1 MFGNR
6 TDGDEAT
13 MSGSFER
20 PALEIFNEIVKQI
33 SIRQPRLTDMSV
45 RFHERLTAYER
56 AHKGSNVR
64 DQADWWVLLA
74 HTGAYE
80 KLSLIVTHNF
90 VLFRTPD
97 VVFKETMGLLAV
109 SRYVFELLVWLKTLE
124 KNRDND
130 GTEFRWTREQAAA
143 AA

>member
-1 MFGNR
+1 M
-6 TDGDEAT
+6 
-13 MSGSFER
+13 
-20 PALEIFNEIVKQI
+20 
-33 SIRQPRLTDMSV
+33 
-45 RFHERLTAYER
+45 
-56 AHKGSNVR
+56 R

-97 VVFKETMGLLAV
+97 VVFMETMGLLAV

-124 KNRDND
+124 KESRTT
-130 GTEFRWTREQAAA
+130 GSFSGCAP
-143 AA
+143 